1 MDYDEATI
9 WDISNILVSHSRM
22 NVEGLCYCG
31 DKGPLG
37 TSFTMHQAE
46 MIWRALNVETR

>member
-9 WDISNILVSHSRM
+9 WDIWDISNILVSHTRM

-31 DKGPLG
+31 WQGKLG
-37 TSFTMHQAE
+37 SSFTIHQAE
-46 MIWRALNVETR
+46 MIWRALNP